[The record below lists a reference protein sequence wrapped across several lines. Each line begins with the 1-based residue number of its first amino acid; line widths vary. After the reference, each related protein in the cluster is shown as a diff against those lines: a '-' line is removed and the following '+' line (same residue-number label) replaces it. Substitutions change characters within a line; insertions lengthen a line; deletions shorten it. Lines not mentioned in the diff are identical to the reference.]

1 MIRRTAEGDLVI
13 ALAGQPNCGK
23 STLFNAV
30 ASLKVDVGNF
40 AGTSVTFAETIVNF
54 EGRRIRL
61 IDLPGTYSIS
71 SHDLAEKVARDFLLS
86 GEVLALIN
94 VVDASMLSRSL
105 EFTLQL
111 AEMRVPMVVC
121 LNMMDE
127 AKRKGMEIDTAKL
140 EEYLGV
146 PVRTAVAVVGTGI
159 DEVFR
164 QAILAALKP
173 ASSRV
178 PKYDRDIEEALDR
191 LLAEYP
197 SALKTGLRLSERF
210 VSLRLLEMDEDFEAR
225 VAAIAPSFATRAG
238 EERRKVAARE
248 GRAEATA
255 LSSHRHGLVLDLYE
269 KVVRHRRG
277 NVLGPR
283 EKIDRF
289 IIHPLGGAIT
299 VVGSLLLTFYLAFFM
314 GNGIAAVMDGPF
326 AALRSSIQGMTPGFG
341 PALLIGLFEGVVAG
355 AGIVLP
361 YLVPL
366 LVLLAIFE
374 DTGLLPRIAFM
385 VDGILHRVGLHGSS
399 VVPLVLGFGCNVPAI
414 MATRTLE
421 NPHDRWLTMLV
432 VPFVTCSAR
441 SVVVIAL
448 AGKYLGV
455 LVTVGLYLFGGLIS
469 MAVSY
474 ALSRSKRRRSLG
486 VIMEVPPLRQPY
498 PRIVARKVWMRLREF
513 VVVAWPVLIVSS
525 LVLSMLSFAGFDGAI
540 NSFLAPLTSTW
551 LHLPAAVGIPLF
563 LGLFRKELTLVMLG
577 AALGTDAIGTV
588 LSHSQ
593 ILVLVIFTMLYVPCV
608 ATLAAQWREG
618 GWRTAATSALLNL
631 GVSVGVAGAVAR
643 LIPA

>member
-1 MIRRTAEGDLVI
+1 MARTRTDEIVI

-30 ASLKVDVGNF
+30 AGFKVDVGNF
-40 AGTSVTFAETIVNF
+40 AGTSVAFAETRVTF
-54 EGRRIRL
+54 HGQKIRL

-86 GEVLALIN
+86 GEVDALIN

-105 EFTLQL
+105 EFSLQL
-111 AEMRVPMVVC
+111 AEMRVPMVMC

-127 AKRKGMEIDTAKL
+127 AQRKGMEINTTRL
-140 EEYLGV
+140 EELLGV

-164 QAILAALKP
+164 QAIRVAAGVVPSVEPRYDNDVEQALA
-173 ASSRV
+173 
-178 PKYDRDIEEALDR
+178 R
-191 LLAEYP
+191 LLSDYP
-197 SALKTGLRLSERF
+197 KPVRDSLPLSERF
-210 VSLRLLEMDEDFEAR
+210 VVLRLLEKDEDFEKKVRAASPEFLAR
-225 VAAIAPSFATRAG
+225 AT
-238 EERRKVAARE
+238 EERQRLAERE
-248 GRAEATA
+248 GRAET
-255 LSSHRHGLVLDLYE
+255 LTLGSHRHSLVLDLYE

-277 NVLGPR
+277 NVLGTR
-283 EKIDRF
+283 EKVDRF
-289 IIHPLGGAIT
+289 IIHPIGGAIT
-299 VVGSLLLTFYLAFFM
+299 VVGSLLITFFLAFFL
-314 GNGIAAVMDGPF
+314 GNAIAGLVDVPF
-326 AALRSSIQGMTPGFG
+326 ASLRAGIQALPKGVG
-341 PALLIGLFEGVVAG
+341 PAILIGLFEGVVAG

-399 VVPLVLGFGCNVPAI
+399 VVPLILGFGCNVPSI

-421 NPHDRWLTMLV
+421 NPRDRFVTMMV
-432 VPFVTCSAR
+432 APFVTCSAR
-441 SVVVIAL
+441 SVVIIAL

-455 LVTVGLYLFGGLIS
+455 LVTVGLYIFGGLMS

-474 ALSRSKRRRSLG
+474 SLTRSKRRKSLG

-498 PRIVARKVWMRLREF
+498 PKIVVRKVWLRLREF
-513 VVVAWPVLIVSS
+513 VMVAWPVLILSS
-525 LVLSMLSFAGFDGAI
+525 LALSLLSYAGMDATI
-540 NSFLAPLTSTW
+540 NRALAPLTTSV
-551 LHLPAAVGIPLF
+551 LHLPMAVGIPLF
-563 LGLFRKELTLVMLG
+563 LGLFRKELTLIMLG

-588 LSHSQ
+588 LSNGQ
-593 ILVLVIFTMLYVPCV
+593 ILVLVVFTMLYVPCI

-618 GWRTAATSALLNL
+618 GWRTAVASALLNL
-631 GVSVGVAGAVAR
+631 GVSITVAGAVAR
-643 LIPA
+643 LIPAA